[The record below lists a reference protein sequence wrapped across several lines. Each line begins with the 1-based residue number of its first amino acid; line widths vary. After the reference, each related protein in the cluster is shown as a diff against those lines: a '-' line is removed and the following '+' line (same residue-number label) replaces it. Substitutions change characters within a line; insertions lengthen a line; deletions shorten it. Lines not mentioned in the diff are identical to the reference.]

1 MVKTTS
7 LLLLSSVKPLLNLGF
22 KLRKTAKTEEELKA
36 LKGFNL
42 LWRMSWLCTLI
53 IVVATIVFTSMF
65 FISNDKISE
74 STSQDSQVV
83 GRVSEDYLE
92 YRVTGK
98 EDPVYVYFEDGNEYL
113 SEYKWKKVLV
123 ELDENGDFVGVT
135 EYDENNDNEKIA
147 DEERQYEV
155 IDMIKYELIVVAF
168 AVFLAVMINKNKYVV
183 YFRNYYE
190 RYLNGELD
198 NLQHSI
204 LTSNEV

>member
-1 MVKTTS
+1 MKTTS
-7 LLLLSSVKPLLNLGF
+7 LLTLYNVKPLINFGF
-22 KLRKTAKTEEELKA
+22 KLRKTAETKEELKA

-42 LWRMSWLCTLI
+42 LWRVSWLCALI
-53 IVVATIVFTSMF
+53 IVVATFIFSSIF

-98 EDPVYVYFEDGNEYL
+98 EDPVYVYFEDENEYL
-113 SEYKWKKVLV
+113 SEYKWRKVLV

-147 DEERQYEV
+147 DEERQSEV
-155 IDMIKYELIVVAF
+155 IDMIKYESIVVAF
-168 AVFLAVMINKNKYVV
+168 VILMAVMINKNKYVV

-198 NLQHSI
+198 NSQDTI
-204 LTSNEV
+204 LTSKEV

>member
-1 MVKTTS
+1 MKTTS
-7 LLLLSSVKPLLNLGF
+7 LLLLSSVKPLLNFGF

-155 IDMIKYELIVVAF
+155 IDMIKYESIVVAF
-168 AVFLAVMINKNKYVV
+168 AVFSAVMINKNKYVV

-198 NLQHSI
+198 NSQDSI

>member
-1 MVKTTS
+1 MKTTS

-155 IDMIKYELIVVAF
+155 IDMIKYESIVVAF
-168 AVFLAVMINKNKYVV
+168 AVFSAVMINKNKYVV

-198 NLQHSI
+198 NSQDTI